1 MRWSY
6 ASFQPSLLLF
16 FTPEPAT
23 LGCLLLPKH
32 TGSLPASSLFLP
44 SLRLRTIPSECGLRH
59 PPPFGDSSCA
69 IAFEQPFLTFLIETR
84 PFSLLPGPESTSE
97 RALVTLRCDYVSTHL
112 PPAPPTVSIADG
124 RRIINYLY
132 PPAPFLCMLLELM
145 EKSGKYLN

>member
-23 LGCLLLPKH
+23 LGRLLLPKH

-44 SLRLRTIPSECGLRH
+44 SLRLRTIPSECGLGH

-84 PFSLLPGPESTSE
+84 PFSLLPGPEPTSE

-112 PPAPPTVSIADG
+112 PPAPPNVSIADG
-124 RRIINYLY
+124 GGLLIIFIPQPRFCACFWN
-132 PPAPFLCMLLELM
+132 
-145 EKSGKYLN
+145 